1 VSNDKAW
8 VFTVW
13 LQRCECQSITLARR
27 QSWSLSVHQIRPAA
41 IQQPCL
47 PRTSRS
53 ALTMYI
59 PEHRAHQTTM
69 MLPNM
74 ISMRDYEGS
83 LDLSRGCSFL
93 FALSRYDRRSTLV
106 KTKTNQPQKFGERFV
121 YFGVSAPLQNY
132 IQSVR
137 TIEHKAVGM
146 I

>member
-1 VSNDKAW
+1 MIRHGVLRYGYIGVID
-8 VFTVW
+8 
-13 LQRCECQSITLARR
+13 CQSITLARR
-27 QSWSLSVHQIRPAA
+27 QSWSLSIHQIRPAA
-41 IQQPCL
+41 IRQSCL
-47 PRTSRS
+47 PQTSRS

-59 PEHRAHQTTM
+59 AEHRAHQTTM

-74 ISMRDYEGS
+74 INMRGCEES
-83 LDLSRGCSFL
+83 LDLSHGCFSS

-106 KTKTNQPQKFGERFV
+106 KTKTNQSQKFGERFV